1 MPFIIATQNRTVT
14 KPRKLTLTAKEIS
27 EKLKNRKDQE
37 LRTAKLKNP
46 TLKINLV
53 MSSLFFFFQGRS
65 AI

>member
-46 TLKINLV
+46 TLN
-53 MSSLFFFFQGRS
+53 
-65 AI
+65 